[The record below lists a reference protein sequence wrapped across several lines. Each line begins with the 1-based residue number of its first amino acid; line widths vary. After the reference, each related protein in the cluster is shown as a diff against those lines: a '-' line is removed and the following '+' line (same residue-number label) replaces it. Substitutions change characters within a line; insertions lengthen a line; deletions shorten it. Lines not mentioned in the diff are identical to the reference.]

1 MSCIPIRWLIA
12 LTLCF
17 IGVVTYLTRINI
29 NNAIVDM
36 VIQTNKSTIHPN
48 LCPARQRSH
57 KNVTIVTIVEYK
69 DDGDRFDWSPE
80 TQGLLLGS
88 FFWTYFLFHT
98 PHGYIAGRFGGRIP
112 ICIALLVSGIISLA
126 SPAVAHLPSVTYLIL
141 LRSLMGVFQAGI
153 FPGLFVTACNWVP
166 VHERSTILAVNE
178 AGPSIGLILMQFLSG
193 YLMKAYS
200 WTILFYAPGAA
211 SLVAFVFVLLF
222 LRNRPEE
229 HPLISQQELEYIRR
243 APVADE
249 HTALIGEED
258 DDDDDDAAVSH
269 QISESIPWIGMLTN
283 KSVAA
288 FLFFK
293 FARALAFYLITA
305 EMPTY
310 FHTVLQEDLVAIG
323 IITSSATGITLI
335 SLLVTARAADYLIEQ
350 RYLTRTKTR
359 KLFCL
364 FAGFAN
370 AVFVMLIPAL
380 RCNRLAVIAVF
391 FIGAVFYGCQTGSDT
406 PLPAEMTTKFH
417 AVLYAIG
424 IVFANIPGFLS
435 PMLTG
440 FVLGSIDD
448 QWLAW
453 SILFYSTG
461 GLLIFATILFM
472 MFVSAKRQDFDFS
485 PAERRNRAVH
495 TRSC

>member
-1 MSCIPIRWLIA
+1 
-12 LTLCF
+12 
-17 IGVVTYLTRINI
+17 
-29 NNAIVDM
+29 M
-36 VIQTNKSTIHPN
+36 VIQTNTSATHPN
-48 LCPARQRSH
+48 LCPARHRRH
-57 KNVTIVTIVEYK
+57 TNVTVVKIEYK

-98 PHGYIAGRFGGRIP
+98 PHGYIAGRYGGRVP
-112 ICIALLVSGIISLA
+112 ICIALLVSGVISLV
-126 SPAVAHLPSVTYLIL
+126 SPVVAHLPSVTYLIL
-141 LRSLMGVFQAGI
+141 LRSFMGVFQAGI

-193 YLMKAYS
+193 YLIKAYS

-229 HPLISQQELEYIRR
+229 HPLVSQQELQYIRR
-243 APVADE
+243 PPVADE
-249 HTALIGEED
+249 STALIGD
-258 DDDDDDAAVSH
+258 DDDDDDDEGAVVGH
-269 QISESIPWIGMLTN
+269 QSRDPIPWCGMLTN

-293 FARALAFYLITA
+293 FARALAFYLLTA

-310 FHTVLQEDLVAIG
+310 FHAVLQEDLVAIG

-335 SLLVTARAADYLIEQ
+335 SLLVTARAADFLIER
-350 RYLTRTKTR
+350 RYLSRTKTR

-370 AVFVMLIPAL
+370 AIFVMLIPAL

-391 FIGAVFYGCQTGSDT
+391 FVGAVFYGCQTGSDT
-406 PLPAEMTTKFH
+406 PLPAEMTTKYY

-440 FVLGSIDD
+440 YVLGSIDD

-461 GLLIFATILFM
+461 ALLIFASILFM
-472 MFVSAKRQDFDFS
+472 VFVSAKRQDFDFS
-485 PAERRNRAVH
+485 PTERRGRLSHA
-495 TRSC
+495 RC